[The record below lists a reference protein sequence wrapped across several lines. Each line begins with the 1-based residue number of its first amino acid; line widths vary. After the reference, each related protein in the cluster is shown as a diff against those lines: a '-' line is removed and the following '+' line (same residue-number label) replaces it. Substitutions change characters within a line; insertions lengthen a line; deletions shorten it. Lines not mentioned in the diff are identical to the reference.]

1 MIDPVEPDY
10 GNHPA
15 SPRRPACRYAL
26 DRVRAGGGPPAVS
39 VVTPFYNTGPV
50 FHETAR
56 CILGQ
61 SLQNFE
67 WVIVNDGSTDPESL
81 RVLGEYRAGALA
93 PEWQGRVRVI
103 DHRVNHGLPAARNT
117 GFRAA
122 RAELVY
128 QIDSDDLIEPTTL
141 EKSAWYL
148 ASYPRAAFV
157 GSWSV
162 GFGAKRYLWTKGFH
176 DGPAFLDNN
185 LVTATSMI
193 RRSTHDAIGGCDE
206 TIRGGMEDWDY
217 WVRAASCGLWG
228 GTIPEYLDWYR
239 RRENQHDDWENLG
252 DATRREA
259 FRARLRAMY
268 PALFEPGGF
277 PRLDPHWPVP
287 FETVPADAPI
297 LNPLRKDRPRIL
309 MIVPW
314 LRMGG
319 ADRFNLDLARLLTDE
334 GWGVTVAATGRG
346 HPWLPRF
353 AAITPDVFCMDHF
366 IRQADQ
372 PRFLRALIDSRRP
385 DVVMITNSSAGYMF
399 LPFLRAH
406 CPGPVYVDFAHMEEP
421 HWRNGGHPRS
431 GAAMRE
437 QLDLNI
443 VSSEHLKSWM
453 VARGA
458 DPARVSVCYT
468 NADTSVHRPDPA
480 ARAQVRASLGIGPGE
495 CVILYAARFCPQKQP
510 DVFAESVARLRR
522 LAQRHPDRPA
532 FTVLA
537 AGDGEDREAL
547 RSRLARLGLLRGDR
561 PGAGG
566 PVVMLGEVA
575 PDRVPALLAASDIFF
590 LPSQWEGIALAVYE
604 AMATG
609 LAVVG
614 AAVGGQREL
623 VTPDTGVLLERVLM
637 EDGRTDVAAEAEQYA
652 GVLLDLMTDGPRR
665 VAMGAAARR
674 RIEERFELSDMGG
687 RMLELF
693 REARRLADA
702 SPRVALPESVAL
714 ESAVQAV
721 ELLRLED
728 LTNHLWSVRAE
739 QERMLG
745 EHAAAQD
752 AARAERAAAERLAEI
767 ESSRSWRLV
776 RACKSLPPYGM
787 LARARWG
794 PHWRREELKLPPS
807 TRLALIESSR
817 SYRLINALKRVPPW
831 STYVRVR
838 YGQGERV

>member
-26 DRVRAGGGPPAVS
+26 DPARAGGEPPAVS

-56 CILGQ
+56 CVLGQ

-239 RRENQHDDWENLG
+239 RRDNQHDDWENLG
-252 DATRREA
+252 DETRREA

-334 GWGVTVAATGRG
+334 GWGVTIAATGRG

-366 IRQADQ
+366 LRQADQ

-458 DPARVSVCYT
+458 EPARVSVCYT

-623 VTPDTGVLLERVLM
+623 VTPETGVLLERVLT
-637 EDGRTDVAAEAEQYA
+637 EDGRTDVAAEAERYA
-652 GVLLDLMTDGPRR
+652 GALLDLMTDGPRR

-674 RIEERFELSDMGG
+674 RIESRFELADMGG

-693 REARRLADA
+693 REARRLAEV
-702 SPRVALPESVAL
+702 SPRVALPESLAV
-714 ESAVQAV
+714 ETAVQAV

-728 LTNHLWSVRAE
+728 LTDHLWSVRAE
-739 QERMLG
+739 HDRVLG
-745 EHAAAQD
+745 EHAAAQE
-752 AARAERAAAERLAEI
+752 AARAERAAAERLAAI

-776 RACKSLPPYGM
+776 RACKSLPPYGV

-794 PHWRREELKLPPS
+794 RNWRLEELKLPPS
-807 TRLALIESSR
+807 RRLAMIESSR

-838 YGQGERV
+838 YGRGERV